1 MMDEGRKQ
9 ALGAN
14 HQELRSGLIVKNI
27 LPALRPYLTDIEYLR
42 VENKPGNV
50 ARVDELVA
58 ILLTKE
64 NRHFDEFCRV
74 CEGNG
79 YSHWAK
85 RLRAD
90 AGCRKQKADLEG
102 SLNPIFPVTVP
113 HYILSTPFYYST
125 CSVVGTL
132 IVICHFLL
140 CLS

>member
-1 MMDEGRKQ
+1 MDEGRKQ
-9 ALGAN
+9 ALSN
-14 HQELRSGLIVKNI
+14 SHQELRSGLLVENV
-27 LPALRPYLTDIEYLR
+27 LADFRSHLTDIEYLR

-50 ARVDELVA
+50 AQVDELVK

-64 NRHFDEFCRV
+64 NRDFDGFCRV
-74 CEGNG
+74 CERNG
-79 YSHWAK
+79 YLYWAK

-90 AGCRKQKADLEG
+90 AGHRKQEADLEG

-113 HYILSTPFYYST
+113 LYILSTPFYYST

-140 CLS
+140 CWS